1 MTLTKI
7 HELSGLEI
15 VIIADNGDKIKINE
29 CGIEATSDSYSCM
42 ICKVE
47 TITNGKFEGW
57 KKSDLVCKRLSS
69 KAKEKQKKGV

>member
-29 CGIEATSDSYSCM
+29 SGIEATSDSYSCM

-47 TITNGKFEGW
+47 TISGGKFKGW
-57 KKSDLVCKRLSS
+57 KKSKIISKRLSE
-69 KAKEKQKKGV
+69 KAKKKTSR